1 MTINDTTVAVLLIVT
16 TLLLILG
23 VVITTHRTIKS
34 RRDVRVRVS
43 TGEKLLAALC
53 LGLAGI
59 SLSMAVGMMSK

>member
-1 MTINDTTVAVLLIVT
+1 MTLNDTTVAVLLIIA

-23 VVITTHRTIKS
+23 VAITTHRTIAS

-53 LGLAGI
+53 LVLAGV

>member
-1 MTINDTTVAVLLIVT
+1 MTMNDTTVAVLLIVA

-23 VVITTHRTIKS
+23 VVITTHRTVAS
-34 RRDVRVRVS
+34 RRDVRIRVS

-53 LGLAGI
+53 LGLAGV

>member
-1 MTINDTTVAVLLIVT
+1 MTINDTTVAVLLIVA

-23 VVITTHRTIKS
+23 VVITTHRTVAS
-34 RRDVRVRVS
+34 RRDVRIRVS

-53 LGLAGI
+53 LGLAGV

>member
-1 MTINDTTVAVLLIVT
+1 MTINDTTVAVLLIIT
-16 TLLLILG
+16 ALLLILG
-23 VVITTHRTIKS
+23 VAITTHRTIKS
-34 RRDVRVRVS
+34 RDDVRVRVS

>member
-23 VVITTHRTIKS
+23 VAITTHRTIKS

-53 LGLAGI
+53 LGLAGV
-59 SLSMAVGMMSK
+59 SLSMAVMLLK

>member
-1 MTINDTTVAVLLIVT
+1 MTINDTTVAVLLIIT

-23 VVITTHRTIKS
+23 VAITTHRTIAS

-53 LGLAGI
+53 LVLAGVC
-59 SLSMAVGMMSK
+59 LSMAVGMMK